1 MAKEDQEPTYGFETL
16 QLHAGQEPDAATGSR
31 AVPIYQT
38 TSYCFR
44 DTEHAADLF
53 ALEAEGFIYTRIMN
67 PTTDALEKRVAALE
81 GGVAALAFASGQAA
95 CTATILNVC
104 YEGTKVVAASTLYG
118 GTVTLLDCTLPHYG
132 VQTKWVD
139 PADPESFR
147 QAIDEGTRMV
157 FVETI
162 GNPMLNVP
170 DLAAIAEIAHEAGV
184 PFFVDNTFASPY
196 LCRPFEHGADLV
208 MHSMTKYI
216 GGHGTSIG
224 GILVD
229 GGTFPWAKHA
239 ETFPMLV
246 EPDPSY
252 HGLVYT
258 EAFGEAAFVAKART
272 NVLRDMGGCVSPF
285 NAFLFLQGLETLSL
299 RMERHSE
306 NALQVAQWLEEHP
319 RVTWVAYPG
328 LPSHPSHELAIKYLP
343 RGCGGML
350 GFGIEGGLEAGKALI
365 NQVTLCSHLANI
377 GDAKTLIIHPA
388 STTHQQLSEE
398 QQRAAGIT
406 PDFVRL
412 SVGIESAEDII
423 ADLDQALNA

>member
-1 MAKEDQEPTYGFETL
+1 
-16 QLHAGQEPDAATGSR
+16 
-31 AVPIYQT
+31 
-38 TSYCFR
+38 
-44 DTEHAADLF
+44 
-53 ALEAEGFIYTRIMN
+53 
-67 PTTDALEKRVAALE
+67 
-81 GGVAALAFASGQAA
+81 
-95 CTATILNVC
+95 
-104 YEGTKVVAASTLYG
+104 
-118 GTVTLLDCTLPHYG
+118 
-132 VQTKWVD
+132 
-139 PADPESFR
+139 
-147 QAIDEGTRMV
+147 
-157 FVETI
+157 
-162 GNPMLNVP
+162 
-170 DLAAIAEIAHEAGV
+170 
-184 PFFVDNTFASPY
+184 VDNTFASPY